1 MNNGN
6 AAVLCAAGM
15 DEIPSLYE
23 NLRQQ
28 FPPEELYPEE
38 ILRSLIDKGRY
49 QIFLYK
55 RASDNALIGY
65 ALMFY
70 PQDGITVWLDYIAI
84 LEEYKGMG
92 YGGSLFQAL
101 CRRFGDASLGML
113 FSVEYICEQDA
124 ALAEKQRRRL
134 GFYKKMGA
142 VPLRADFQLPTD
154 GGALPM
160 YLFYKPFKR
169 NRITRDIQLRT
180 VAEMYEYCFSY
191 LPHRRKLLEDSQ
203 ESYVDEVIEDA
214 QDGQAG

>member
-1 MNNGN
+1 
-6 AAVLCAAGM
+6 
-15 DEIPSLYE
+15 
-23 NLRQQ
+23 
-28 FPPEELYPEE
+28 
-38 ILRSLIDKGRY
+38 
-49 QIFLYK
+49 
-55 RASDNALIGY
+55 
-65 ALMFY
+65 
-70 PQDGITVWLDYIAI
+70 
-84 LEEYKGMG
+84 MG

-113 FSVEYICEQDA
+113 FSVEYICEEDA

-214 QDGQAG
+214 QEGQAG